1 MRHEIDHDGMGDWPR
16 AHDDDVDIQLG
27 RLTLHGRLTVP
38 DHAVGVVLFAHG
50 SGSSRHSPR
59 NMAVAEV
66 LNDAGLAT
74 LLFDLLTDDEEVE
87 RANVFDVGL
96 LAGRLAEVTHWV
108 RGRPGLSML
117 PVGYFGAST
126 GAAAAL
132 QAAATPRLRIAAVVS
147 RGGRP
152 DLAQDHLADVDAP
165 TLLIVGGLD
174 EVVLDL
180 NRRAAR
186 ELTCQHDLQ
195 VIDRAGHLFAEGD
208 SLPQV
213 AVMARNWFL
222 EHRASITDQSA
233 ASPAG

>member
-1 MRHEIDHDGMGDWPR
+1 MRRESDHNGTGDWPR
-16 AHDDDVDIQLG
+16 AHDDDVDIHLG

-38 DHAVGVVLFAHG
+38 DHAVGVVVFAHG
-50 SGSSRHSPR
+50 SGSSRHSSR
-59 NMAVAEV
+59 NMAVAEA
-66 LNDAGLAT
+66 LNEAGLAT

-87 RANVFDVGL
+87 RANVFNVGL

-165 TLLIVGGLD
+165 TLLIVGGVD
-174 EVVLDL
+174 DVVLDL
-180 NRRAAR
+180 NRRAAS
-186 ELTCQHDLQ
+186 ELTCQHELR
-195 VIDRAGHLFAEGD
+195 VIDGAGHLFSEGD
-208 SLPQV
+208 SLSRV
-213 AVMARNWFL
+213 AAMARDWFL
-222 EHRASITDQSA
+222 EHRASINAQSTG
-233 ASPAG
+233 SPAG

>member
-1 MRHEIDHDGMGDWPR
+1 MRRETDHNGAGDWPR
-16 AHDDDVDIQLG
+16 AHDDDVEIHLG

-87 RANVFDVGL
+87 RANVFNVGL

-132 QAAATPRLRIAAVVS
+132 CAAATPRLRIAAVVS

-152 DLAQDHLADVDAP
+152 DLAQDYLADVDAP

-174 EVVLDL
+174 DVVLDL

-186 ELTCQHDLQ
+186 ELTCQHDLR
-195 VIDRAGHLFAEGD
+195 VIDGAGHLFSEGD
-208 SLPQV
+208 AMSRV
-213 AVMARNWFL
+213 AAMARDWFL
-222 EHRASITDQSA
+222 EHRASINAQSTG
-233 ASPAG
+233 SPAG

>member
-1 MRHEIDHDGMGDWPR
+1 MRRETDHNGTGDWPR
-16 AHDDDVDIQLG
+16 AHDDDVDIHLG

-38 DHAVGVVLFAHG
+38 DHAVGVVVFAHG
-50 SGSSRHSPR
+50 SGSSRHSSR
-59 NMAVAEV
+59 NMAVAEA

-87 RANVFDVGL
+87 RANVFNVGL

-165 TLLIVGGLD
+165 TLLIVGGVD
-174 EVVLDL
+174 DVVLDL
-180 NRRAAR
+180 NRRAAS
-186 ELTCQHDLQ
+186 ELTCQHELR
-195 VIDRAGHLFAEGD
+195 VIDGAGHLFSEGD
-208 SLPQV
+208 SLSRV
-213 AVMARNWFL
+213 AAMARDWFL
-222 EHRASITDQSA
+222 EHRASINAQSTG
-233 ASPAG
+233 SPAG